1 MTNNME
7 SLLLIIGMQKG
18 FRYAESEAL
27 LPNLLKLKKSF
38 KGKIVFS
45 KFVNDKDSLFEK
57 QLNWTEFQNE
67 EDKKLF
73 SELRASNNIEFEH
86 NGYTVINE
94 ALLQFIKENKIIK
107 VYLCGIYT
115 DVCITKTAM
124 DLFDKGIETFVI
136 EDACNSLHGKSIHD
150 SAIESLRHILGKKQI
165 LLTNDV
171 CL

>member
-1 MTNNME
+1 ME

-73 SELRASNNIEFEH
+73 SELRVSNNIEFEH

-136 EDACNSLHGKSIHD
+136 EDAYNSLHGKSIHD

>member
-1 MTNNME
+1 M
-7 SLLLIIGMQKG
+7 IIGMQKG

-136 EDACNSLHGKSIHD
+136 EDAYNSLHGKSIHD

>member
-73 SELRASNNIEFEH
+73 SELRVSNNIEFEH

-136 EDACNSLHGKSIHD
+136 EDAYNSLHGKSIHD

>member
-1 MTNNME
+1 
-7 SLLLIIGMQKG
+7 LIIGMQKG

-136 EDACNSLHGKSIHD
+136 EDAYNSLHGKSIHD

>member
-18 FRYAESEAL
+18 FRYAGSEAL

-136 EDACNSLHGKSIHD
+136 EDAYNSLHGKSIHD

>member
-1 MTNNME
+1 ME

-136 EDACNSLHGKSIHD
+136 EDAYNSLHGKSIHD

>member
-1 MTNNME
+1 M
-7 SLLLIIGMQKG
+7 IIGMQKG

-73 SELRASNNIEFEH
+73 SELRVSNNIEFEH

-136 EDACNSLHGKSIHD
+136 EDAYNSLHGKSIHD

>member
-73 SELRASNNIEFEH
+73 SELRTSNNIEFEH

-136 EDACNSLHGKSIHD
+136 EDAYNSLHGKSIHD

>member
-1 MTNNME
+1 M
-7 SLLLIIGMQKG
+7 IIGMQKG
-18 FRYAESEAL
+18 FRYAGSEAL

-136 EDACNSLHGKSIHD
+136 EDAYNSLHGKSIHD

>member
-136 EDACNSLHGKSIHD
+136 EDAYNSLHGKSIHD